1 MAVSRGARREA
12 RGAGRGARWIEVAAA
27 WNPFTAAVEM
37 LRFAM
42 YGRWAAQPTLWVMLV
57 AGLSFVLAARGY
69 DPQRGTLGRHRLT
82 DE

>member
-1 MAVSRGARREA
+1 
-12 RGAGRGARWIEVAAA
+12 
-27 WNPFTAAVEM
+27 
-37 LRFAM
+37 M